1 MQVKLYDNSFQ
12 MSTLFTFF
20 YDFNKSNHLQ
30 IATFFRDPYERFE
43 QACAVDSTT
52 QNSCAGRPDN
62 CRKAMIGILG
72 TELRTNC
79 DCNSV
84 TADFYKTYECMGVQR
99 ILWAN
104 RCMGKSMKI
113 CYYNLIV
120 IVFRNDHHAIV
131 SSPYE
136 YVLFIYRRSE

>member
-1 MQVKLYDNSFQ
+1 MSNFYYNSNKIK
-12 MSTLFTFF
+12 SPTN
-20 YDFNKSNHLQ
+20 FN
-30 IATFFRDPYERFE
+30 FFRDPYERFE

-104 RCMGKSMKI
+104 RCMGKSIEKYD
-113 CYYNLIV
+113 CNLIV
-120 IVFRNDHHAIV
+120 NF
-131 SSPYE
+131 SK
-136 YVLFIYRRSE
+136 

>member
-1 MQVKLYDNSFQ
+1 MTIVFRCQNFYYNSNKIKS
-12 MSTLFTFF
+12 STN
-20 YDFNKSNHLQ
+20 FN
-30 IATFFRDPYERFE
+30 FFRDPYERFE

-104 RCMGKSMKI
+104 RCMGKSIKN
-113 CYYNLIV
+113 CDCNSIV
-120 IVFRNDHHAIV
+120 IACYHILFVK
-131 SSPYE
+131 